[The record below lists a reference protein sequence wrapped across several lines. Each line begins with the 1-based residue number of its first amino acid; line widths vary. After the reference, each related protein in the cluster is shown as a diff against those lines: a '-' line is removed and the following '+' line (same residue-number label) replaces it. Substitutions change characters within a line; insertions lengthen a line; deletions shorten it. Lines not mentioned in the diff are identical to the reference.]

1 VVEDVTRV
9 VRAIA
14 SVVEAP
20 TDVGEEVI
28 GADQICAS
36 SMVVAV
42 KLLKT
47 VVQVIWPMVNV
58 RLSATAVE
66 LGMMT
71 IWFAWEAIRTPLPSA
86 PLLTK
91 YGRQST

>member
-1 VVEDVTRV
+1 
-9 VRAIA
+9 
-14 SVVEAP
+14 
-20 TDVGEEVI
+20 
-28 GADQICAS
+28 
-36 SMVVAV
+36 
-42 KLLKT
+42 LKT